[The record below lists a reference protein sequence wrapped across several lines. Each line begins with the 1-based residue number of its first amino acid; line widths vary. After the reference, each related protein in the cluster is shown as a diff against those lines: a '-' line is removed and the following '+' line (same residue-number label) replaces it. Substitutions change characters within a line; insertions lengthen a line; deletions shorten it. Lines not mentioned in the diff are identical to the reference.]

1 VNPLRRGRYP
11 NPGHLGSSSHVAL
24 FEQIPSESPTGAE
37 SISTADFAWPVQ
49 LQDELSESV
58 GSGISCMHL
67 AKTLKVLDEEFRIS
81 SLIDLV
87 KFWLAKG
94 VNLAL
99 AEPIVLQCTESAEQF
114 LAPRRST
121 DSNYYSSLVQD
132 LVNNS
137 ASPLAFS
144 KTSTLSDYTHQFCG
158 QNIRL
163 ETLGI
168 FLVTVIR
175 ATIDIPFFPPLYAIE
190 AQRRRL
196 RYLGTALINSTL
208 ELCLSIDCLN
218 DLQLIFQYEHWIVMS
233 YIYGDQS
240 RWLHCKGH

>member
-1 VNPLRRGRYP
+1 LRRSRYP
-11 NPGHLGSSSHVAL
+11 NPGHLGVSSHVAL
-24 FEQIPSESPTGAE
+24 FDQISSEGPTAAE
-37 SISTADFAWPVQ
+37 AISTAGFAEPVQ
-49 LQDELSESV
+49 LQDELSESI
-58 GSGISCMHL
+58 GSRLSCMHL
-67 AKTLKVLDEEFRIS
+67 AQTLEVLVEEFKIA

-99 AEPIVLQCTESAEQF
+99 AEPIVLQCTENAEQF
-114 LAPRRST
+114 LVLRRST
-121 DSNYYSSLVQD
+121 DSNYYNSLVQD
-132 LVNNS
+132 LVKNS
-137 ASPLAFS
+137 ASPLAFT
-144 KTSTLSDYTHQFCG
+144 KTSTLSDYIHQFCG

-175 ATIDIPFFPPLYAIE
+175 ASIDIPFFPPLYIAE
-190 AQRRRL
+190 AERHRL
-196 RYLGTALINSTL
+196 RQLGTALINCAL

-233 YIYGDQS
+233 YVHGDQS
-240 RWLHCKGH
+240 KWRHCSGL

>member
-1 VNPLRRGRYP
+1 LRRGRYP

-24 FEQIPSESPTGAE
+24 FDQISSEGPAAAE
-37 SISTADFAWPVQ
+37 AVSTAGFAWPVQ
-49 LQDELSESV
+49 MQDELTESI

-67 AKTLKVLDEEFRIS
+67 AQTLEVLVEEFEVA
-81 SLIDLV
+81 SLTGLV

-99 AEPIVLQCTESAEQF
+99 AEPIVLPCAESAEQF
-114 LAPRRST
+114 LAQRRSP
-121 DSNYYSSLVQD
+121 DSNYYNSIIQD
-132 LVNNS
+132 LVKNS
-137 ASPLAFS
+137 ASPLAFA
-144 KTSTLSDYTHQFCG
+144 KTSTLSDYKHQFCG

-175 ATIDIPFFPPLYAIE
+175 ASIDIPFFPPLYVTE
-190 AQRRRL
+190 AERHRL
-196 RYLGTALINSTL
+196 RQLGTAIINCAL

-233 YIYGDQS
+233 YVHGDQS
-240 RWLHCKGH
+240 RWLHFSGP